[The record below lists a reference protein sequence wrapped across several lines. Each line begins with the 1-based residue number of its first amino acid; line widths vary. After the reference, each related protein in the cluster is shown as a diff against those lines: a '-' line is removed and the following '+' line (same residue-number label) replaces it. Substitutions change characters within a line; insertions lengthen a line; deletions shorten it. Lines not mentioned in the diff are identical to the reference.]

1 MILACSRT
9 LGACGSSSNDSQLLD
24 DEPMSTSTPG
34 QQIELVTDA
43 LENDPDQRLSMD
55 YIYPEF
61 VGINL
66 GNSE

>member
-9 LGACGSSSNDSQLLD
+9 LGACGYSSNDAQLLD
-24 DEPMSTSTPG
+24 DEPISTSTSG

-43 LENDPDQRLSMD
+43 LGNDPDQRLSMD